1 MKYSPPPPRTRARSL
16 PMPSDGGA
24 GIGTAGPASMP
35 TSGCAL
41 RDPVSP
47 DAPRRESG
55 SSREHHLPPVKDE
68 SVIRVFVRPL
78 HAISAG
84 NEPAPLANFLS
95 ELSLSLQRDASAPRD
110 LSFNIYSAA
119 AIFAAAACS
128 S

>member
-1 MKYSPPPPRTRARSL
+1 MERE
-16 PMPSDGGA
+16 
-24 GIGTAGPASMP
+24 
-35 TSGCAL
+35 
-41 RDPVSP
+41 
-47 DAPRRESG
+47 ESG

-78 HAISAG
+78 HGISAAG

-95 ELSLSLQRDASAPRD
+95 ELSLSLQYDAAAPRD